1 MPAPTVPESTIV
13 FVSDDELRRILET
26 CSPAGGRG
34 FRDRRDE
41 ALLRLMAGT
50 GARLSEVAELRL
62 ADVVLAEGA
71 PVVKDQ
77 WALENLAKAARHGEI
92 LFWSDRLPRD
102 VQESLLTGFVTP
114 VESLQAGLE
123 RAFDKH
129 GPEARVIVMP
139 HGPYVLPFVE
149 AKQPTDSVV

>member
-1 MPAPTVPESTIV
+1 AAACEEGI
-13 FVSDDELRRILET
+13 
-26 CSPAGGRG
+26 GGSEFTDLVMRG
-34 FRDRRDE
+34 LGHE
-41 ALLRLMAGT
+41 AFLA
-50 GARLSEVAELRL
+50 EVT
-62 ADVVLAEGA
+62 AEGA

-102 VQESLLTGFVTP
+102 FQQSALKGFVTP

-139 HGPYVLPFVE
+139 NGPYVLPYLKNGNEVTE
-149 AKQPTDSVV
+149 